1 MHDQDPG
8 PDAGAGAVPAHD
20 APRNRGHD
28 PQGRHA
34 SAHATWYLW
43 DGAAFI
49 ISTLTWTRKYNNLKR
64 DPRVTLCIDGFQ
76 RHTQYVQVS
85 GTAEIVEG
93 DVAEATKA
101 IIRKYEPDEE
111 TTQRHWDE
119 AKADRV
125 IIRLRPD
132 RWQWRY
138 PGR

>member
-1 MHDQDPG
+1 MTKT
-8 PDAGAGAVPAHD
+8 PALTPAQEQFLLTMPHAIVATIRKD
-20 APRNRGHD
+20 GT
-28 PQGRHA
+28 PQLTP
-34 SAHATWYLW
+34 TWYLW

>member
-1 MHDQDPG
+1 MTKTPSLTAAQEQFLRTMP
-8 PDAGAGAVPAHD
+8 
-20 APRNRGHD
+20 
-28 PQGRHA
+28 HA
-34 SAHATWYLW
+34 IVATIRKDGTAQLTPTWYLW
-43 DGAAFI
+43 DGEVFT
-49 ISTLTWTRKYNNLKR
+49 ISTLTWTHKYKNLKR

-85 GTAEIVEG
+85 GTAEVVEG
-93 DVAEATKA
+93 DVEEATKE

-138 PGR
+138 PDR